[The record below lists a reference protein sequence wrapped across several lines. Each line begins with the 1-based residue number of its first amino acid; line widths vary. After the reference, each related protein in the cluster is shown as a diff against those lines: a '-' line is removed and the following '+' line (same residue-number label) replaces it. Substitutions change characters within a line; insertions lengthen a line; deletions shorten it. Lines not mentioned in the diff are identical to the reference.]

1 MRIPKKLV
9 GVLLMINAA
18 LRDAVVEKKQQQQQ
32 PIKIVV
38 TSAVRKKTASCG
50 LLTVSVVIYSG
61 CPLPCAVA
69 RKNANPTWN
78 GAAIWSAGALRILSM
93 NTS

>member
-1 MRIPKKLV
+1 
-9 GVLLMINAA
+9 MINAA
-18 LRDAVVEKKQQQQQ
+18 LRDAVVEKKT
-32 PIKIVV
+32 IKIVV
-38 TSAVRKKTASCG
+38 TSAVRKKTTSCG
-50 LLTVSVVIYSG
+50 IFTVSVVIYSG